1 VADQTLS
8 KKEKETLLINLANEQ
23 NGVILYS
30 ALAEAEKN
38 PNLAEVYKRLAA
50 TEKRHVDTFTA
61 KLKAAGVDVPEF
73 RPSWRTST
81 LIWLAKRFG
90 VKAVLPTVMSMESA
104 ASMDYSK
111 EEDAKTK
118 GMIAEEQSHARLIKH
133 ISQSTKGGLEGG
145 ALAQIE
151 GRHRAAGGNALRAA
165 VLGANDGL
173 VSNLSLVMGVAGA
186 SLSGSTILITG
197 LAGLLAGAISMA
209 LGEWLSVKSTRELYE
224 AQIAAEKAEIEASP
238 KEEAEELAL
247 IYQAKGLDPT
257 QAKMMAD
264 QIMSDKENALDTL
277 VREELGIDPT
287 DRGGSAWVAAFTS
300 WSHHFKSRIERHW
313 TFCDRSRNFLIYRKG
328 RFLFRSAHGP
338 IRLGS
343 SCDYLFDRQM
353 DRRQSELSLLLALIL
368 LCARFSVDQRSN
380 SIKCDLRKMRYSTEF
395 CFCKIKQLKTCCR
408 QIFIKQI
415 VQLPSFFR
423 INFLKSSK
431 GIEVIQ
437 KTVV

>member
-61 KLKAAGVDVPEF
+61 KLKAAGVGVPEF

-300 WSHHFKSRIERHW
+300 F
-313 TFCDRSRNFLIYRKG
+313 
-328 RFLFRSAHGP
+328 FLFAFGAIIPVIAFFFMSGHGA
-338 IRLGS
+338 II
-343 SCDYLFDRQM
+343 
-353 DRRQSELSLLLALIL
+353 LSLALSVIGL
-368 LCARFSVDQRSN
+368 FAIGAGTSLFTGRGVFFSG
-380 SIKCDLRKMRYSTEF
+380 LRMALFGLGAAAITYLIGRWIGVNLS
-395 CFCKIKQLKTCCR
+395 
-408 QIFIKQI
+408 
-415 VQLPSFFR
+415 
-423 INFLKSSK
+423 
-431 GIEVIQ
+431 
-437 KTVV
+437 